1 MDINYKAI
9 AGFIAF
15 FIVWGVASD
24 ADYEDALH
32 SQKMYV
38 ERICVH
44 KLHSDYLELGVRCD
58 D

>member
-15 FIVWGVASD
+15 FILWGVASD
-24 ADYEDALH
+24 ADYEDALR
-32 SQKMYV
+32 SQKMNV